1 MAPPSMLKRM
11 QTATVLTAG
20 VKVPFRK
27 RLRVFTEDRRVEGII
42 IVIVLLYFLVICLDF
57 AVPEVYLGTQGSFTD
72 NYQNFIIT
80 WTRTFW
86 VVDLVF
92 LSIFIVEI
100 CLRLYAWGLTYLK
113 DILNFVDMLIVG
125 ISFVMLFV
133 TMDFTMFTCLDFARP
148 ECSGEGTG
156 IESTRGILRVFRIVR
171 IFRIV
176 IILNKIKRSRENA
189 EILRKKAKYRRQ
201 GSPVERVVEILQRL
215 RRKAEKASDRDNI
228 AFIVDAI
235 VSDQLYTVNVSAA
248 DASEMTT
255 EMNAFLLEGG
265 ALQKQKTRTR
275 AIGGIAPKGLGK
287 GIANKSPK
295 GRPRVVINAPD
306 DKPAPASYKDDVQ
319 PAGSPAS
326 MRSNGKDESPG
337 NARVG
342 MRSGKPERYTEETA
356 WVEKM
361 MKSSEVGK
369 VLQGADSWDFSIFD
383 IERASN
389 QHPIL
394 VMVLHFVQHFD
405 LESSLPIPYS
415 NLVRLLLRI
424 EAGYKQVP
432 FHNHVHGADVTQGT
446 AYFLMQ
452 EVVSRHVSPLDI
464 YCMILG
470 AALHDF
476 EHPGYNNAFLVA
488 SRDEKAILYN
498 DVSVLENFHISSSWR
513 MMLEDSLNPFA
524 GFSDEQY
531 VEARQ
536 TMVYAILGT
545 DMKFH
550 FDHLTKFK
558 TRVSSGVYQNDD
570 PDRKDVRLLL
580 AMCMHSADV
589 SNPAKRWELTS
600 EWAARVMEEFFRQG
614 EREEELNLPVSP
626 FMDRQKTDIAQCQAG
641 FISIL
646 IKPFFDEWTQF
657 LGESNRHIFVNVE
670 SNIKTWTEQ
679 GEAALGAA
687 RVAAL
692 KQGGKAAKAA
702 PAAS

>member
-1 MAPPSMLKRM
+1 
-11 QTATVLTAG
+11 
-20 VKVPFRK
+20 
-27 RLRVFTEDRRVEGII
+27 
-42 IVIVLLYFLVICLDF
+42 
-57 AVPEVYLGTQGSFTD
+57 
-72 NYQNFIIT
+72 
-80 WTRTFW
+80 
-86 VVDLVF
+86 
-92 LSIFIVEI
+92 
-100 CLRLYAWGLTYLK
+100 
-113 DILNFVDMLIVG
+113 
-125 ISFVMLFV
+125 
-133 TMDFTMFTCLDFARP
+133 MFTCLDFARP

-215 RRKAEKASDRDNI
+215 RRKAEKAAERDNI

-265 ALQKQKTRTR
+265 ALQKQKTRSR

-287 GIANKSPK
+287 VIGGKSPK
-295 GRPRVVINAPD
+295 GKPRVVIKAPD
-306 DKPAPASYKDDVQ
+306 DASAPSSDKDDVQ
-319 PAGSPAS
+319 PAT
-326 MRSNGKDESPG
+326 SPG
-337 NARVG
+337 GTRASNDTDDSFTSARVG
-342 MRSGKPERYTEETA
+342 QRAGMPAARYTEETA
-356 WVEKM
+356 WVEKL
-361 MKSSEVGK
+361 MKSAEVGK

-383 IERASN
+383 LDKASN
-389 QHPIL
+389 NHPIL
-394 VMVLHFVQHFD
+394 VMVLHFIQQFD
-405 LESSLPIPYS
+405 LEASLPIPYA

-432 FHNHVHGADVTQGT
+432 FHNHVHGADVTHGT
-446 AYFLMQ
+446 AYFLAQ
-452 EVVSRHVSPLDI
+452 EVVSRHVTPLDI
-464 YCMILG
+464 YCMIIG
-470 AALHDF
+470 AAMHDF

-488 SRDEKAILYN
+488 SRDEKAVLYN
-498 DVSVLENFHISSSWR
+498 DVSVLENFHIASSWR
-513 MMLEDSLNPFA
+513 LMLDDSLNPFA
-524 GFSDEQY
+524 GFADEQY
-531 VEARQ
+531 LEARQ

-626 FMDRQKTDIAQCQAG
+626 FMDRKKTDIGQCQAG

-657 LGESNRHIFVNVE
+657 LGEANRHIFGNVE
-670 SNIKTWTEQ
+670 TNIKTWSEQ
-679 GEAALGAA
+679 GEAALGEA

-692 KQGGKAAKAA
+692 KQGGGSKGAKGT